1 MSQTVVR
8 NYGTHLINEAVMGA
22 LIEKH
27 ELNVVGER
35 FTTKTQKLE
44 MESGVDQEI
53 ETGLPLSITAQS
65 ERNSEINKQ
74 SLVTNFN
81 NSRRSIVSKKG
92 DIIEVLDEDS
102 NEVKMRQYSE

>member
-27 ELNVVGER
+27 ELNAVGVR
-35 FTTKTQKLE
+35 FINETQEQDVKT
-44 MESGVDQEI
+44 D
-53 ETGLPLSITAQS
+53 LPIVTQS
-65 ERNSEINKQ
+65 EGNSGISEPTA
-74 SLVTNFN
+74 VTTFN
-81 NSRRSIVSKKG
+81 NSRSSVVSKKG
-92 DIIEVLDEDS
+92 DLIEVLDENS